1 MSATF
6 TCEICGGTF
15 GKVCTDEEMMSEARK
30 VFGDVKLEDCGV
42 VCDDCFNQIDP
53 RQFEVD

>member
-1 MSATF
+1 
-6 TCEICGGTF
+6 
-15 GKVCTDEEMMSEARK
+15 MMSEARK